1 LRGAG
6 TTVSNEI
13 VFLTLL
19 FMINSGTFDEFPK
32 FGLFNLKIGFEER
45 EVFSNGDLDSY
56 KFWIFVG
63 IIILFDFA

>member
-1 LRGAG
+1 
-6 TTVSNEI
+6 
-13 VFLTLL
+13 
-19 FMINSGTFDEFPK
+19 MINSGTFDEFPK

-63 IIILFDFA
+63 IIILLDFA